1 MAPKNGPKNKG
12 TNKAAEEEV
21 DVSTSNKKESRE
33 EQENVTIDKDAQ
45 HYFDAQDEDQEL
57 NTDDTRDIPL

>member
-1 MAPKNGPKNKG
+1 MEPKNGPKKKGLNK
-12 TNKAAEEEV
+12 AEEEKAISKA
-21 DVSTSNKKESRE
+21 DKKETRE

-57 NTDDTRDIPL
+57 NTDNRDIAL

>member
-12 TNKAAEEEV
+12 TNKAAEEEI
-21 DVSTSNKKESRE
+21 DVSTTNKKESRE

-57 NTDDTRDIPL
+57 NTDDIRDIPL

>member
-21 DVSTSNKKESRE
+21 DVSTTNKKESRE

-57 NTDDTRDIPL
+57 NTDDIRDIPL

>member
-21 DVSTSNKKESRE
+21 DVSTTNKKESRE

-57 NTDDTRDIPL
+57 NSDDIRDIPL

>member
-21 DVSTSNKKESRE
+21 DVSTTNKKESRE

-45 HYFDAQDEDQEL
+45 HYFDAQNEDQEL
-57 NTDDTRDIPL
+57 NTDDIRDIPL

>member
-21 DVSTSNKKESRE
+21 DVSTTNKKESRE

>member
-12 TNKAAEEEV
+12 TNKATEEEGEILKV
-21 DVSTSNKKESRE
+21 NRKETRE

-57 NTDDTRDIPL
+57 NTDDNREIPL